1 MPSSLVSAPS
11 FRRSAL
17 PGDAHRQLHW
27 AAIRSVCRNRDL
39 APHTR
44 RAKLRFL
51 VEGLARSAGW
61 PAPRPHAAMM
71 AR

>member
-1 MPSSLVSAPS
+1 M
-11 FRRSAL
+11 F
-17 PGDAHRQLHW
+17 GGAHRQLHW

-51 VEGLARSAGW
+51 VDGLARSASW
-61 PAPRPHAAMM
+61 PTARPHGAMP

>member
-1 MPSSLVSAPS
+1 MPTSTVPVPSS
-11 FRRSAL
+11 RRGL
-17 PGDAHRQLHW
+17 LRGDAHRQLHW

-61 PAPRPHAAMM
+61 PMPRAQGALGL
-71 AR
+71 R

>member
-1 MPSSLVSAPS
+1 MS
-11 FRRSAL
+11 
-17 PGDAHRQLHW
+17 GDTHRQLHW

-39 APHTR
+39 PPHTR

-51 VEGLARSAGW
+51 VEGLARSATWG
-61 PAPRPHAAMM
+61 AAHSPGA